1 MYMALP
7 IVPPSPTLQDL
18 VLAALSDFPLWL
30 LLHKE
35 ATNHRLQASHSLRDY
50 IGPSMTM
57 EYENLQHLGS
67 EEKNQEIRKAPPPQV
82 GLWHICSEPR
92 LILFSLGLSLLLLV
106 VICVIRSQNSKLHR
120 DLGTLRTTFSNFSVD
135 TGANVQALTSHGQSL
150 QETITSLKAE
160 VEDHRQELLAA
171 HSLNLKVVSVW
182 TAACRNRSRNSKQIN
197 LRCFGE
203 SSNSQRNQNS

>member
-67 EEKNQEIRKAPPPQV
+67 EEKNQEIRKD
-82 GLWHICSEPR
+82 
-92 LILFSLGLSLLLLV
+92 
-106 VICVIRSQNSKLHR
+106 SKLHR